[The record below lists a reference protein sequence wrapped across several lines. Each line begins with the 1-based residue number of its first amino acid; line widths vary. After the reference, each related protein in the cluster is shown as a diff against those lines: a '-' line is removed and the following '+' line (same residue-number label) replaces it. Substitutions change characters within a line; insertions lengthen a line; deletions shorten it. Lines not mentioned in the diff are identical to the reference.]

1 MAESRNEQ
9 SLSEL
14 FSELSRES
22 STLMR
27 QQIELA
33 KVELS
38 DKMSRLGAGLARVVV
53 GGLLATGGLL
63 VILAAVVLGVVAMG
77 VPAWLAALLVGLVVS
92 FVGYLLA
99 QQAIAAMGREDLA
112 PRTTID
118 TLKESA
124 EWVKSPTKT

>member
-1 MAESRNEQ
+1 
-9 SLSEL
+9 
-14 FSELSRES
+14 
-22 STLMR
+22 
-27 QQIELA
+27 
-33 KVELS
+33 
-38 DKMSRLGAGLARVVV
+38 
-53 GGLLATGGLL
+53 
-63 VILAAVVLGVVAMG
+63 MG

-124 EWVKSPTKT
+124 EWVKSPTNT

>member
-53 GGLLATGGLL
+53 GGLLAPGGLL

>member
-1 MAESRNEQ
+1 MTEPRNSQ
-9 SLSEL
+9 SLGDL
-14 FSELSRES
+14 FSDLSRET

-38 DKMSRLGAGLARVVV
+38 DKMSRLGASLARVVV
-53 GGLLATGGLL
+53 GGVLAMGGLL
-63 VILAAVVLGVVAMG
+63 AILAGVVLAVTALG
-77 VPAWLAALLVGLVVS
+77 VPAWVAALLVGLVVS

-99 QQAIAAMGREDLA
+99 QQAISAMGREELR
-112 PRTTID
+112 PRTTIE

>member
-1 MAESRNEQ
+1 MAESRNAQ

>member
-1 MAESRNEQ
+1 MAESRNAQ

-38 DKMSRLGAGLARVVV
+38 EKMSRLGAGLARVVV

-77 VPAWLAALLVGLVVS
+77 VPAWLAALLVGLVVA

-99 QQAIAAMGREDLA
+99 QQAISAMGREDLA